1 MIKKKTQN
9 ILYWLII
16 TIVGII
22 TVFLFLRSFTGPENI
37 RVADKS
43 KTTVVFDILVMDLG
57 LLTCNKPEKA
67 TYTFTNTG
75 THPLII
81 YRVTA
86 SCGCTEVEWPEKI
99 IRPGKTGTITIT
111 YDAAHQGRFRK
122 TVYVYANTKTSPII
136 LALEG
141 TVEGL

>member
-16 TIVGII
+16 TIVGTL
-22 TVFLFLRSFTGPENI
+22 TVFLFLRGFTGPENI
-37 RVADKS
+37 QVSDKS
-43 KTTVVFDILVMDLG
+43 KTTMVFDTLVMDLG
-57 LLTCNKPEKA
+57 LLTYNQPEKA

-86 SCGCTEVEWPEKI
+86 SCGCTEVEWPEKV
-99 IRPGKTGTITIT
+99 IRPEKTGTITVT
-111 YDAAHQGRFRK
+111 YDAAHPGRFRK
-122 TVYVYANTKTSPII
+122 TVYVHANTKSSPIE
-136 LALEG
+136 LTLKG

>member
-16 TIVGII
+16 TFVGTI
-22 TVFLFLRSFTGPENI
+22 TIFLFLRGFTEPKNL
-37 RVADKS
+37 RVSDKS
-43 KTTVVFDILVMDLG
+43 KTTMAFDTLVLDLG
-57 LLTCNKPEKA
+57 LLKYNQPKKA

-86 SCGCTEVEWPEKI
+86 SCGCTEVEWPEKV
-99 IRPGKTGTITIT
+99 IRPEKTGTITIT

-122 TVYVYANTKTSPII
+122 TVYVYANTKNSPIE
-136 LALEG
+136 LTLKG

>member
-16 TIVGII
+16 TIVGTI
-22 TVFLFLRSFTGPENI
+22 TIFLFLRGFTGPENL

-43 KTTVVFDILVMDLG
+43 KTTVVFDTLDMDLG
-57 LLTCNKPEKA
+57 LLTFNKPEKA

-86 SCGCTEVEWPEKI
+86 SCGCTEVELPEKV
-99 IRPGKTGTITIT
+99 IRPEKTGTIIIT
-111 YDAAHQGRFRK
+111 YDAVHQGRFRK
-122 TVYVYANTKTSPII
+122 TVYIYANTKISPII

>member
-9 ILYWLII
+9 IFYWLII
-16 TIVGII
+16 TIVVAI
-22 TVFLFLRSFTGPENI
+22 TVFLFLRLFIEPENL
-37 RVADKS
+37 RVVDKS
-43 KTTVVFDILVMDLG
+43 KTTVVFDSLVMDLG
-57 LLTCNKPEKA
+57 LLTWNKPEKA

-86 SCGCTEVEWPEKI
+86 SCGCTAVEWPEKVI
-99 IRPGKTGTITIT
+99 PPGKTGTITIT
-111 YDAAHQGRFRK
+111 YDAAHQGQFRK
-122 TVYVYANTKTSPII
+122 TVYVYANTKICPII

-141 TVEGL
+141 TV

>member
-1 MIKKKTQN
+1 MSKKHRLV
-9 ILYWLII
+9 IWFSVII
-16 TIVGII
+16 FGIVA
-22 TVFLFLRSFTGPENI
+22 VFLFLRGFTGPENL

-43 KTTVVFDILVMDLG
+43 KTTLVFDTLVMDLG

-86 SCGCTEVEWPEKI
+86 SCGCTEVEWPEKV
-99 IRPGKTGTITIT
+99 IRPEKTGTITIT
-111 YDAAHQGRFRK
+111 YDAAHYGRFRK
-122 TVYVYANTKTSPII
+122 SALVYANTKSSPLE

-141 TVEGL
+141 TVEES

>member
-1 MIKKKTQN
+1 MNFFNKQPVLWSSVI
-9 ILYWLII
+9 ILV
-16 TIVGII
+16 IV
-22 TVFLFLRSFTGPENI
+22 VAFLFLQVFTGPENL

-43 KTTVVFDILVMDLG
+43 KTTMVFDTLVMDLG
-57 LLTCNKPEKA
+57 LLTFKQPEKA

-86 SCGCTEVEWPEKI
+86 SCGCTEVEWPEKV
-99 IRPGKTGTITIT
+99 IRPEKTSTITVT
-111 YDAAHQGRFRK
+111 YDAAHQGQFRK
-122 TVYVYANTKTSPII
+122 TVYVHANTKNSPIE
-136 LALEG
+136 LTLKG

>member
-1 MIKKKTQN
+1 MN
-9 ILYWLII
+9 IFNKRPVLWSSVII
-16 TIVGII
+16 LVII
-22 TVFLFLRSFTGPENI
+22 IAFISLRGFTGPENI

-43 KTTVVFDILVMDLG
+43 KTIMVFDKLVLDLG

-86 SCGCTEVEWPEKI
+86 SCGCTEVEWPEKV
-99 IRPGKTGTITIT
+99 IRPEKTGTITVT
-111 YDAAHQGRFRK
+111 YDAAHPGRFRK
-122 TVYVYANTKTSPII
+122 TVYVHANTKICPII

>member
-1 MIKKKTQN
+1 MNFYNKQPVLWSSVI
-9 ILYWLII
+9 IL
-16 TIVGII
+16 GII
-22 TVFLFLRSFTGPENI
+22 AAFLFLRVFTKPENI
-37 RVADKS
+37 RIADKS
-43 KTTVVFDILVMDLG
+43 KTTIVFENLVMDLG
-57 LLTCNKPEKA
+57 SLICKQPEKA

-75 THPLII
+75 TQPLII

-99 IRPGKTGTITIT
+99 IRPEKTGTITIT
-111 YDAAHQGRFRK
+111 YDAAHPGRFRK
-122 TVYVYANTKTSPII
+122 TVYVYANTINSPII

>member
-1 MIKKKTQN
+1 MQKKHKLF
-9 ILYWLII
+9 IWLSVII
-16 TIVGII
+16 PGIVAA
-22 TVFLFLRSFTGPENI
+22 FLFLQVFSGPENI

-43 KTTVVFDILVMDLG
+43 KNTVVFDTLVMDLG

-75 THPLII
+75 THTLII

-86 SCGCTEVEWPEKI
+86 SCGCTEIEWPEKVI
-99 IRPGKTGTITIT
+99 HPDKTGTINII

-122 TVYVYANTKTSPII
+122 TVYVYANTKICPII
-136 LALEG
+136 LTLEG

>member
-1 MIKKKTQN
+1 LN
-9 ILYWLII
+9 IFNKQPVLWFSVII
-16 TIVGII
+16 LGIVAA
-22 TVFLFLRSFTGPENI
+22 FLFLRVFSVPENI

-43 KTTVVFDILVMDLG
+43 KTTMVFDTLVLDLG
-57 LLTCNKPEKA
+57 ILTFNQPEKA

-86 SCGCTEVEWPEKI
+86 TCGCTEVEWTEKMI
-99 IRPGKTGTITIT
+99 PPGKTGTITVT
-111 YDAAHQGRFRK
+111 YDAAHKGQFRK
-122 TVYVYANTKTSPII
+122 TVYVYTNTQNSPFE
-136 LALEG
+136 LTLKG

>member
-1 MIKKKTQN
+1 MIKKNTQN

-22 TVFLFLRSFTGPENI
+22 TIFLFLRVFSGPKNL
-37 RVADKS
+37 RVADQS
-43 KTTVVFDILVMDLG
+43 KTTVVFDTLVMDLG
-57 LLTCNKPEKA
+57 LLTFNKPEKA
-67 TYTFTNTG
+67 TYNFTNTG

-86 SCGCTEVEWPEKI
+86 SCGCTEVEWPEKM
-99 IRPGKTGTITIT
+99 IRPEKTGTITVT
-111 YDAAHQGRFRK
+111 YDAAHQGQFRK
-122 TVYVYANTKTSPII
+122 TVYVYANTKNSPIE
-136 LALEG
+136 LTLKG